1 MDFTKIIRHLERK
14 KQMHR
19 LISNETTGTP
29 LEFAQKID
37 CSRSQLYI
45 IIESLKK
52 DKAPIKYSKSK
63 ETFYYDGRFELKFEF
78 SLTIT
83 TEGETRRIFYISS
96 EENTNSIN
104 KIDSVCVQ

>member
-1 MDFTKIIRHLERK
+1 MDFSNIIRHLERK

-52 DKAPIKYSKSK
+52 DKAPIKYSKSSQ
-63 ETFYYDGRFELKFEF
+63 TFYYDGHFELKFEF

-83 TEGETRRIFYISS
+83 NKEETQKIYRIIS
-96 EENTNSIN
+96 EDNTNCITQ
-104 KIDSVCVQ
+104 KDSLCLQ

>member
-1 MDFTKIIRHLERK
+1 MDFTNIIRHLERK

-19 LISNETTGTP
+19 LISNEITGTP
-29 LEFAQKID
+29 IEFAQKID

-52 DKAPIKYSKSK
+52 DNAPIKYSKSSQ
-63 ETFYYDGRFELKFEF
+63 TFYYDGHFELIFEF

-83 TEGETRRIFYISS
+83 NKEETQKNFYISS
-96 EENTNSIN
+96 EENIN
-104 KIDSVCVQ
+104 CITQNDPLCVQ

>member
-1 MDFTKIIRHLERK
+1 MDFSTIIRHLERK

-45 IIESLKK
+45 IIESLEK
-52 DKAPIKYSKSK
+52 DKAPIKYSKSSQ
-63 ETFYYDGRFELKFEF
+63 TFYYDGHFELKFEF

-83 TEGETRRIFYISS
+83 TEGETQKIFSIST
-96 EENTNSIN
+96 EEHMNCITLN
-104 KIDSVCVQ
+104 DLLCVQ